1 MGRRHR
7 HHQPLNPFS
16 LHVKLYHTITIF
28 SLSLLLLVSCK
39 EADDISGD
47 DVPGYSPVMVSAA
60 PVSPFTRGYVANG
73 MYDNFKVFAAAEKDG
88 AQTVAM
94 NGYEVKYVDNDWSY
108 VNDSQHLVY
117 WNPNADSY
125 LFTAGAPIDAVT
137 DINATS
143 MTLTLENNTTESV
156 MAAEPLKIANGS
168 DDFGKRVKLR
178 FAYAHCR
185 VCVAFKKEGTEDMT
199 ISDIKLT
206 PDAEIASEASLT
218 YSYDWNTAT
227 PTATSMVNTTEKSAD
242 AFSFADVT
250 ISADNTT
257 DAVLSETHYY
267 CVPDADN
274 TNNWSISLTC
284 DGEQKTASFVNSE
297 TWQSG
302 KNYIYV
308 FSISEKGPKLI
319 KVISQD
325 NYFDCNDVIPG
336 NSFSGDDMT
345 E

>member
-1 MGRRHR
+1 M
-7 HHQPLNPFS
+7 
-16 LHVKLYHTITIF
+16 KLYHTITIL
-28 SLSLLLLVSCK
+28 SLSLLLLDSCK
-39 EADDISGD
+39 EADELSGD

-73 MYDNFKVFAAAEKDG
+73 MYDNFKVFAAAKKDG

-94 NGYEVKYVDNDWSY
+94 DGYEVKFENDDWSY
-108 VNDSQHLVY
+108 VNDTQHLVY
-117 WNPNADSY
+117 WNPTADSY

-137 DINATS
+137 SINATS
-143 MTLTLENNTTESV
+143 MTLSLKNNTAGSA
-156 MAAEPLKIANGS
+156 MAAEPLKIENGS
-168 DDFGKRVKLR
+168 DPFGKTVNLH

-185 VCVAFKKEGTEDMT
+185 VCVAFKKEGTEDMR

-206 PDAEIASEASLT
+206 PDAEIASKATLT
-218 YSYDWNTAT
+218 YSYDWSTNT
-227 PTATSMVNTTEKSAD
+227 PTATSTVSTTEKSAD

-250 ISADNTT
+250 IPASNTS
-257 DAVLSETHYY
+257 DAVTSTTYYY
-267 CVPDADN
+267 CVPDATN
-274 TNNWSISLTC
+274 TNQWQVSLKC
-284 DGEQKTASFVNSE
+284 NGETKQASFVNSE

-325 NYFDCNDVIPG
+325 NFFDCNDIVSG
-336 NSFSGDDMT
+336 GEFSGDNMP
-345 E
+345 EKN

>member
-1 MGRRHR
+1 MG
-7 HHQPLNPFS
+7 
-16 LHVKLYHTITIF
+16 
-28 SLSLLLLVSCK
+28 SLLLLVSCK

-47 DVPGYSPVMVSAA
+47 DVPGYTPVMVSAA
-60 PVSPFTRGYVANG
+60 PVSPLTRGYVANG

-94 NGYEVKYVDNDWSY
+94 DGYVVNFVADDWSY
-108 VNDSQHLVY
+108 VNDTQHLVY
-117 WNPNADSY
+117 WNPNVDSY

-137 DINATS
+137 SINANS
-143 MTLTLENNTTESV
+143 MTLTLENNTTGSV
-156 MAAEPLKIANGS
+156 MAAEPLKITNGS
-168 DDFGKRVKLR
+168 ADFGKRVNLR

-185 VCVAFKKEGTEDMT
+185 VCVAFKKEGTKDMT

-206 PDAEIASEASLT
+206 PDAAIASKATLT
-218 YSYDWNTAT
+218 YSYNWSTDT
-227 PTATSMVNTTEKSAD
+227 PTATSTVSTTEMNAD
-242 AFSFADVT
+242 AFSFAEVT
-250 ISADNTT
+250 IPASNTF
-257 DAVLSETHYY
+257 DAVTSATYYY
-267 CVPDADN
+267 CVPDASN
-274 TNNWSISLTC
+274 PKGWQVSLKC
-284 DGEQKTASFVNSE
+284 NGETKQASFVNSE

-325 NYFDCNDVIPG
+325 NYFDCNDIESG
-336 NSFSGDDMT
+336 GEFSNTDMT

>member
-1 MGRRHR
+1 MKP
-7 HHQPLNPFS
+7 QAIS
-16 LHVKLYHTITIF
+16 LVFYIL
-28 SLSLLLLVSCK
+28 LLLLVSCK

-47 DVPGYSPVMVSAA
+47 DVPGYTPVMVSAA
-60 PVSPFTRGYVANG
+60 PVSPFTRGYIPQG
-73 MYDNFKVFAAAEKDG
+73 MYDNFKVSAASEKDG
-88 AQTVAM
+88 AKTVAM
-94 NGYEVKYVDNDWSY
+94 DGYEVKFVTDDWSY
-108 VNDSQHLVY
+108 VKDSQHLVY
-117 WNPNADSY
+117 WNPNADRY

-156 MAAEPLKIANGS
+156 MAAEPLKIMNGS
-168 DDFGKRVKLR
+168 DYFGKRVNLR

-185 VCVAFKKEGTEDMT
+185 VCVAFKKEGTENMT

-206 PDAEIASEASLT
+206 PDAAIASKATLT
-218 YSYDWNTAT
+218 YSYDWSTDT
-227 PTATSMVNTTEKSAD
+227 PTATSQVNTIETSAD

-250 ISADNTT
+250 IPANNTS
-257 DAVLSETHYY
+257 DAVTSTTYYY
-267 CVPDADN
+267 CVPDAAN
-274 TNNWSISLTC
+274 TNQWQVSLKC
-284 DGEQKTASFVNSE
+284 NGETKQASFENSE

-319 KVISQD
+319 NVISQD
-325 NYFDCNDVIPG
+325 NFFECNDIESG
-336 NSFSGDDMT
+336 GEFSNKDMT

>member
-1 MGRRHR
+1 
-7 HHQPLNPFS
+7 
-16 LHVKLYHTITIF
+16 
-28 SLSLLLLVSCK
+28 
-39 EADDISGD
+39 
-47 DVPGYSPVMVSAA
+47 MVSAA
-60 PVSPFTRGYVANG
+60 PVTPFTRGYIPQG
-73 MYDNFKVFAAAEKDG
+73 MYDNFKVFAASEKDG

-94 NGYEVKYVDNDWSY
+94 NGYEVKFVDNDWSY
-108 VNDSQHLVY
+108 VNDTQHLVY

-143 MTLTLENNTTESV
+143 MTLSLKNNTTGSA
-156 MAAEPLKIANGS
+156 MASEPLKIENSSA
-168 DDFGKRVKLR
+168 DFGNTVNLR
-178 FAYAHCR
+178 FSYAHCM
-185 VCVAFKKEGTEDMT
+185 VSVAFTKESTEDVT
-199 ISDIKLT
+199 ITDITLT
-206 PDAEIASEASLT
+206 PDEEIASEASLT

-227 PTATSMVNTTEKSAD
+227 PTATSTVNTTEKSAD

-250 ISADNTT
+250 ISADNTA

-336 NSFSGDDMT
+336 DSFSGDNMT

>member
-1 MGRRHR
+1 MLADIAAIL
-7 HHQPLNPFS
+7 LNG
-16 LHVKLYHTITIF
+16 
-28 SLSLLLLVSCK
+28 CN
-39 EADDISGD
+39 EADKISGD
-47 DVPGYSPVMVSAA
+47 DVPGYSPVMVSADND
-60 PVSPFTRGYVANG
+60 SPSTRGIPQG
-73 MYDNFKVFAAAEKDG
+73 MYDNFKVFAASEKDR

-94 NGYEVKYVDNDWSY
+94 NGYEVTFGTDGWSY
-108 VNDSQHLVY
+108 VNDTQHLVY

-137 DINATS
+137 DINASS
-143 MTLTLENNTTESV
+143 MTLSLENNTTGSV
-156 MAAEPLKIANGS
+156 MAAKPLKIMNGS
-168 DDFGKRVKLR
+168 DDFGKRVNLR

-206 PDAEIASEASLT
+206 PQAAIASKASVT
-218 YSYDWNTAT
+218 YTYNWSTGT
-227 PTATSMVNTTEKSAD
+227 PTATSQVNTTEKSAD
-242 AFSFADVT
+242 AFSFADVN
-250 ISADNTT
+250 IPANNTT
-257 DAVLSETHYY
+257 DAVTSATYYY
-267 CVPDADN
+267 CVPDASN
-274 TNNWSISLTC
+274 PKGWQVSITC
-284 DGEQKTASFVNSE
+284 NGETKQASFVNSE

-325 NYFDCNDVIPG
+325 NYFDCNDIESG
-336 NSFSGDDMT
+336 GEFSNKDMT

>member
-1 MGRRHR
+1 M
-7 HHQPLNPFS
+7 
-16 LHVKLYHTITIF
+16 KLYHTITIF

-47 DVPGYSPVMVSAA
+47 DVPGYTPVMVSAA
-60 PVSPFTRGYVANG
+60 PVTPFTRGYVANG

-94 NGYEVKYVDNDWSY
+94 DGYDVKFVADDWSY
-108 VNDSQHLVY
+108 VKDSQHLVY

-125 LFTAGAPIDAVT
+125 LVTAGAPIDAVM
-137 DINATS
+137 DINANS
-143 MTLTLENNTTESV
+143 MTLSLENNTTGSV
-156 MAAEPLKIANGS
+156 MAAEPLKIENNS
-168 DDFGKRVKLR
+168 DDFGKTVNLR

-206 PDAEIASEASLT
+206 PDAAIASKATLR
-218 YSYDWNTAT
+218 YSYDWSTDTPKAT
-227 PTATSMVNTTEKSAD
+227 QQVSTTETSAA

-250 ISADNTT
+250 IPASNTS
-257 DAVLSETHYY
+257 DAVTSATYYY
-267 CVPDADN
+267 CVPDANN
-274 TNNWSISLTC
+274 TNQWQVSLKC
-284 DGEQKTASFVNSE
+284 NGETKQASFVNSE

-308 FSISEKGPKLI
+308 FSISENGPKLV

-325 NYFDCNDVIPG
+325 MYFDCKDIVSG
-336 NSFSGDDMT
+336 GEFSGDDMT

>member
-1 MGRRHR
+1 M
-7 HHQPLNPFS
+7 
-16 LHVKLYHTITIF
+16 KLYHTIT
-28 SLSLLLLVSCK
+28 LLMGSLLLLVSCK
-39 EADDISGD
+39 EADDISGN

-73 MYDNFKVFAAAEKDG
+73 MYDNFKVFAASEKGG

-94 NGYEVKYVDNDWSY
+94 NGYEVNFVADDWSY
-108 VNDSQHLVY
+108 VNDTQHIAY

-137 DINATS
+137 DINASS
-143 MTLTLENNTTESV
+143 MTLSLENNTTGSV
-156 MAAEPLKIANGS
+156 MAAEPLKIMNGS
-168 DDFGKRVKLR
+168 DDFGKRVNLR

-206 PDAEIASEASLT
+206 PDEEIASEASLT
-218 YSYDWNTAT
+218 YSYDWSTAT
-227 PTATSMVNTTEKSAD
+227 PTVTSTVSTTEKSAD

-250 ISADNTT
+250 IQANTASS
-257 DAVLSETHYY
+257 DAVTSATHYY
-267 CVPDADN
+267 CVPDASN
-274 TNNWSISLTC
+274 PKGWQVSLKC
-284 DGEQKTASFVNSE
+284 NGETKQASFVNNE

-308 FSISEKGPKLI
+308 FSISEQGTKLI
-319 KVISQD
+319 NVISQD
-325 NYFDCNDVIPG
+325 DFFDCNDIESG
-336 NSFSGDDMT
+336 GEFSNTDMT

>member
-1 MGRRHR
+1 
-7 HHQPLNPFS
+7 
-16 LHVKLYHTITIF
+16 
-28 SLSLLLLVSCK
+28 
-39 EADDISGD
+39 
-47 DVPGYSPVMVSAA
+47 
-60 PVSPFTRGYVANG
+60 
-73 MYDNFKVFAAAEKDG
+73 MYDNFKVFSASEKNG

-94 NGYEVKYVDNDWSY
+94 DGYKVKFVTDDWSY
-108 VNDSQHLVY
+108 VNDNQHLVY
-117 WNPNADSY
+117 WNPNADRY

-137 DINATS
+137 SINATS
-143 MTLTLENNTTESV
+143 MTLSLENNTTGSV
-156 MAAEPLKIANGS
+156 MAAEPLKIMNGS
-168 DDFGKRVKLR
+168 DDFGKRVNLR

-206 PDAEIASEASLT
+206 PDVAIASKATLT
-218 YSYDWNTAT
+218 YSYDWSTDT
-227 PTATSMVNTTEKSAD
+227 PTAIQQVSTTEKSAD

-250 ISADNTT
+250 IPASNTS
-257 DAVLSETHYY
+257 DAVTSATYYY
-267 CVPDADN
+267 CVPDANN
-274 TNNWSISLTC
+274 TNQWQVSLKC
-284 DGEQKTASFVNSE
+284 NGETKQASFVNNE

-308 FSISEKGPKLI
+308 FSISDNGPKLI

-336 NSFSGDDMT
+336 DSFSGDDMT

>member
-1 MGRRHR
+1 
-7 HHQPLNPFS
+7 
-16 LHVKLYHTITIF
+16 
-28 SLSLLLLVSCK
+28 
-39 EADDISGD
+39 
-47 DVPGYSPVMVSAA
+47 MVSADN
-60 PVSPFTRGYVANG
+60 VFPFTRGYIPQG
-73 MYDNFKVFAAAEKDG
+73 MYDNFKVFVVSEKDG

-94 NGYEVKYVDNDWSY
+94 DGYEVKFVTDDWSY
-108 VNDSQHLVY
+108 VNDTQHLVY

-137 DINATS
+137 SIKASS
-143 MTLTLENNTTESV
+143 MTLSMKNNTTESV
-156 MAAEPLKIANGS
+156 MVAEPLKIMNGS
-168 DDFGKRVKLR
+168 DDFGKRVNLR

-206 PDAEIASEASLT
+206 PDAEIASEATLT
-218 YSYDWNTAT
+218 YFYAWSTDT
-227 PTATSMVNTTEKSAD
+227 PTATSQVSVSKTSKTD
-242 AFSFADVT
+242 FAFAEVT
-250 ISADNTT
+250 IPADNTT

-267 CVPDADN
+267 CVPDASN
-274 TNNWSISLTC
+274 PKGWQVSLKC
-284 DGEQKTASFVNSE
+284 NGETKQASFVNRE

-325 NYFDCNDVIPG
+325 MYFDCNDIVSG
-336 NSFSGDDMT
+336 GEFSNKDMT

>member
-1 MGRRHR
+1 
-7 HHQPLNPFS
+7 
-16 LHVKLYHTITIF
+16 
-28 SLSLLLLVSCK
+28 
-39 EADDISGD
+39 
-47 DVPGYSPVMVSAA
+47 MVSAA
-60 PVSPFTRGYVANG
+60 PVYPFTRGYVANG

-94 NGYEVKYVDNDWSY
+94 NGYEVNFVADDWSY

-125 LFTAGAPIDAVT
+125 LFTAGAPIDAVRS
-137 DINATS
+137 INATS
-143 MTLTLENNTTESV
+143 VTLTLENNTTESV
-156 MAAEPLKIANGS
+156 MVAEPLKIMNGS
-168 DDFGKRVKLR
+168 DDFGKRVNLR
-178 FAYAHCR
+178 FAYAHCK

-206 PDAEIASEASLT
+206 PDAEIASEATLT
-218 YSYDWNTAT
+218 YFYAWSTDT
-227 PTATSMVNTTEKSAD
+227 PTATSQVSVSKTSKTDFA
-242 AFSFADVT
+242 FADVT
-250 ISADNTT
+250 IPANNNT
-257 DAVLSETHYY
+257 DAVTSTTYYY
-267 CVPDADN
+267 CVPDATN
-274 TNNWSISLTC
+274 TNQWQVSLKCNGVTK
-284 DGEQKTASFVNSE
+284 QASFENSE

>member
-1 MGRRHR
+1 MG
-7 HHQPLNPFS
+7 
-16 LHVKLYHTITIF
+16 
-28 SLSLLLLVSCK
+28 SLLLLNGCK
-39 EADDISGD
+39 EADDISGN

-60 PVSPFTRGYVANG
+60 PVSPFTRGYIPQG
-73 MYDNFKVFAAAEKDG
+73 MYDNFKVFAVSEKDG

-94 NGYEVKYVDNDWSY
+94 NGYEVKFVADDWSY
-108 VNDSQHLVY
+108 VTGTQHLVY

-137 DINATS
+137 SINANS
-143 MTLTLENNTTESV
+143 MTLSLENNTTGSV
-156 MAAEPLKIANGS
+156 MAAEPLKIENNS
-168 DDFGKRVKLR
+168 DDFGKTVNLR

-206 PDAEIASEASLT
+206 PDAAIASKATLR
-218 YSYDWNTAT
+218 YSYDWSTDTPKAT
-227 PTATSMVNTTEKSAD
+227 QQVSTTETSAA

-250 ISADNTT
+250 IPASNTS
-257 DAVLSETHYY
+257 DAVTSATYYY
-267 CVPDADN
+267 CVPDANN
-274 TNNWSISLTC
+274 TNQWQVSLKC
-284 DGEQKTASFVNSE
+284 NGETKQASFVNSE

-319 KVISQD
+319 KVITQD
-325 NYFDCNDVIPG
+325 NYFDCNDIEPG
-336 NSFSGDDMT
+336 RDFSNKDMT

>member
-1 MGRRHR
+1 M
-7 HHQPLNPFS
+7 
-16 LHVKLYHTITIF
+16 KLYHTITIF
-28 SLSLLLLVSCK
+28 SLSLLLLDSCK

-60 PVSPFTRGYVANG
+60 PVSPLTRGYVANG
-73 MYDNFKVFAAAEKDG
+73 MYDNFKVFAAAEKDR

-94 NGYEVKYVDNDWSY
+94 NGYEVKFENDDWSY

-137 DINATS
+137 SINANS
-143 MTLTLENNTTESV
+143 MTLSLENNTRGSA
-156 MAAEPLKIANGS
+156 MAAEPLKIMNGS
-168 DDFGKRVKLR
+168 DDFGKTVNLR
-178 FAYAHCR
+178 FSYAHCR
-185 VCVAFKKEGTEDMT
+185 VCVAFTKEGTEDMT

-206 PDAEIASEASLT
+206 PDAAIASKATLT
-218 YSYDWNTAT
+218 YSYAWDTDT
-227 PTATSMVNTTEKSAD
+227 PTATSTVSTTEKSAD

-250 ISADNTT
+250 IPASNTS
-257 DAVLSETHYY
+257 DAVTSATHYY
-267 CVPDADN
+267 CVPDAAN
-274 TNNWSISLTC
+274 TNQWQVSLKC
-284 DGEQKTASFVNSE
+284 NGETKQASFENSE
-297 TWQSG
+297 TWQSS

-325 NYFDCNDVIPG
+325 NYFDCNDIESG
-336 NSFSGDDMT
+336 GEFSGDDMT

>member
-1 MGRRHR
+1 
-7 HHQPLNPFS
+7 
-16 LHVKLYHTITIF
+16 
-28 SLSLLLLVSCK
+28 
-39 EADDISGD
+39 
-47 DVPGYSPVMVSAA
+47 MVSAA
-60 PVSPFTRGYVANG
+60 PVSPLTRGYVANG

-94 NGYEVKYVDNDWSY
+94 DGYEVKFENDDWSY
-108 VNDSQHLVY
+108 VNDTQHLVY

-137 DINATS
+137 SINANS

-156 MAAEPLKIANGS
+156 MAAEPLKITNGS
-168 DDFGKRVKLR
+168 DDFGKRVNLR

-185 VCVAFKKEGTEDMT
+185 VCVAFKKEGTKDMT

-206 PDAEIASEASLT
+206 PDAAIASKASLT
-218 YSYDWNTAT
+218 YSYDWSTDT
-227 PTATSMVNTTEKSAD
+227 PTATQQVNTKETSAE

-250 ISADNTT
+250 IPASNTS
-257 DAVLSETHYY
+257 DAVTSTTYYY
-267 CVPDADN
+267 CVPDASN
-274 TNNWSISLTC
+274 PKGWQVSLKC
-284 DGEQKTASFVNSE
+284 NGETKQASFENSE

-336 NSFSGDDMT
+336 DSFSGDNMT

>member
-60 PVSPFTRGYVANG
+60 PVSPFTRGYIPQG
-73 MYDNFKVFAAAEKDG
+73 MYDNFKVFAASEKDG

-274 TNNWSISLTC
+274 TNKWQVSLKC
-284 DGEQKTASFVNSE
+284 NGETKQASFENSE

-325 NYFDCNDVIPG
+325 NFFDCNDIVSG
-336 NSFSGDDMT
+336 GEFSNTDMT

>member
-1 MGRRHR
+1 M
-7 HHQPLNPFS
+7 
-16 LHVKLYHTITIF
+16 KLYHTITIF

-47 DVPGYSPVMVSAA
+47 DVPGYSPVMVSADN
-60 PVSPFTRGYVANG
+60 VFPFTRGYIPQG
-73 MYDNFKVFAAAEKDG
+73 MYDNFKVFAASEKDG

-94 NGYEVKYVDNDWSY
+94 NGYEVKFVTDDWSY

-143 MTLTLENNTTESV
+143 MTLSLKNNTTGSA
-156 MAAEPLKIANGS
+156 MASEPLKIENSSA
-168 DDFGKRVKLR
+168 DFGKTVNLR
-178 FAYAHCR
+178 FSYAHCM
-185 VCVAFKKEGTEDMT
+185 VSVAFTKESTEEVT
-199 ISDIKLT
+199 VTDITLT
-206 PDAEIASEASLT
+206 PDEEIASEASLT
-218 YSYDWNTAT
+218 YSYDWSTAT
-227 PTATSMVNTTEKSAD
+227 PTATSTVNTTEKSAD

-267 CVPDADN
+267 CVPDAAN
-274 TNNWSISLTC
+274 TNQWQVSLKC
-284 DGEQKTASFVNSE
+284 NGETKQASFVNNE

-336 NSFSGDDMT
+336 DSFSGDDMT

>member
-1 MGRRHR
+1 
-7 HHQPLNPFS
+7 
-16 LHVKLYHTITIF
+16 
-28 SLSLLLLVSCK
+28 
-39 EADDISGD
+39 
-47 DVPGYSPVMVSAA
+47 
-60 PVSPFTRGYVANG
+60 
-73 MYDNFKVFAAAEKDG
+73 MYDNFKVFSASEKNG

-94 NGYEVKYVDNDWSY
+94 YGYEVKFVTDDWSY
-108 VNDSQHLVY
+108 VNDTQHLVY

-143 MTLTLENNTTESV
+143 MTLSLKNNTTGSAMV
-156 MAAEPLKIANGS
+156 SEPLKIENSSA
-168 DDFGKRVKLR
+168 DFGNTVNLR
-178 FAYAHCR
+178 FSYAHCM
-185 VCVAFKKEGTEDMT
+185 VSVAFKKESTEDVT
-199 ISDIKLT
+199 ITDITLT
-206 PDAEIASEASLT
+206 PDEEIASEASLA
-218 YSYDWNTAT
+218 YSYDWKTAT
-227 PTATSMVNTTEKSAD
+227 PRATSTVNTTEKSAD

-250 ISADNTT
+250 ISADNTA

-274 TNNWSISLTC
+274 PKEWQVSITC
-284 DGEQKTASFVNSE
+284 NGETKSASFENSK

-319 KVISQD
+319 KVVSKD
-325 NYFDCNDVIPG
+325 NFFDCNDIVSG
-336 NSFSGDDMT
+336 GEFSNKDMT

>member
-1 MGRRHR
+1 M
-7 HHQPLNPFS
+7 
-16 LHVKLYHTITIF
+16 KLYHTITLL

-94 NGYEVKYVDNDWSY
+94 NGYEVNFVADDWSY

-137 DINATS
+137 SINATS
-143 MTLTLENNTTESV
+143 VTLTLENNTTESV
-156 MAAEPLKIANGS
+156 MAAEPLKIMNSS
-168 DDFGKRVKLR
+168 DDFGERVNLR

-185 VCVAFKKEGTEDMT
+185 VCVAFKKEGTKDMT

-206 PDAEIASEASLT
+206 PDAAIASKASLT
-218 YSYDWNTAT
+218 YSYDWSTDT
-227 PTATSMVNTTEKSAD
+227 PTATQQVNTTETSAE

-250 ISADNTT
+250 IPASNTS
-257 DAVLSETHYY
+257 DAVTSTTYYY
-267 CVPDADN
+267 CVPDASN
-274 TNNWSISLTC
+274 PKGWQVSLKC
-284 DGEQKTASFVNSE
+284 NGETKQASFENSE

-325 NYFDCNDVIPG
+325 NYFDCNDIESG
-336 NSFSGDDMT
+336 GEFSNKDMT

>member
-1 MGRRHR
+1 M
-7 HHQPLNPFS
+7 
-16 LHVKLYHTITIF
+16 KLYHTITIF

-47 DVPGYSPVMVSAA
+47 DVSGYSPVVVSAA

-73 MYDNFKVFAAAEKDG
+73 MYDNFKVFAASEKGG

-94 NGYEVKYVDNDWSY
+94 NGYEVNFVSDDWSY
-108 VNDSQHLVY
+108 VNDIQHLVY

-137 DINATS
+137 SINATS
-143 MTLTLENNTTESV
+143 MTLSLENNTSGSV
-156 MAAEPLKIANGS
+156 MAAEPLKIMNGS
-168 DDFGKRVKLR
+168 DDFGKRVNLR
-178 FAYAHCR
+178 FAYAHSR
-185 VCVAFKKEGTEDMT
+185 VCVAFKKEGTKDMT

-206 PDAEIASEASLT
+206 PDAAIASKATLT
-218 YSYDWNTAT
+218 YSYDWSTGT
-227 PTATSMVNTTEKSAD
+227 PTATQQVSTTEKSAD

-250 ISADNTT
+250 IPASNTS
-257 DAVLSETHYY
+257 DAVTSATYYY
-267 CVPDADN
+267 CVPDATN
-274 TNNWSISLTC
+274 TNQWQVSLKC
-284 DGEQKTASFVNSE
+284 NGETKQASFVNSE

-308 FSISEKGPKLI
+308 FSISEKGPKLV
-319 KVISQD
+319 KVITQD
-325 NYFDCNDVIPG
+325 NFFDCNDIESG
-336 NSFSGDDMT
+336 GEFSGDDMT

>member
-1 MGRRHR
+1 MG
-7 HHQPLNPFS
+7 F
-16 LHVKLYHTITIF
+16 
-28 SLSLLLLVSCK
+28 LLLLNGCK

-60 PVSPFTRGYVANG
+60 PVAPFTRGYIPQG
-73 MYDNFKVFAAAEKDG
+73 MYDNFMVFAASKKDG

-94 NGYEVKYVDNDWSY
+94 DGYEVKFVTDDWSY
-108 VNDSQHLVY
+108 VTDTQHLVY

-137 DINATS
+137 AINATS
-143 MTLTLENNTTESV
+143 MTLSLKNNTTGSV
-156 MAAEPLKIANGS
+156 MAAEPLKIMNGS
-168 DDFGKRVKLR
+168 DDFGKRVNLR

-206 PDAEIASEASLT
+206 PDAEIASKASLT
-218 YSYDWNTAT
+218 YSYDWSTAT
-227 PTATSMVNTTEKSAD
+227 PTATSQVNTTGKSAD
-242 AFSFADVT
+242 ALSFADVT
-250 ISADNTT
+250 IPANNTS
-257 DAVLSETHYY
+257 DAVTSTTYYY
-267 CVPDADN
+267 CVPDATN
-274 TNNWSISLTC
+274 TNQWQVSLKC
-284 DGEQKTASFVNSE
+284 NGETKQASFENSE

-308 FSISEKGPKLI
+308 FSISENGPKLI

-336 NSFSGDDMT
+336 DSFSGDDMR